1 MDTLAVTGI
10 TVDMLVKWQENGA
23 EEILILDSRPFISY
37 NEGHIV
43 TATNVHC
50 PPILKRRSGGFVA
63 LENIVPCAE
72 KREKLESGDFKRV
85 VVYDEDTVDLE
96 LSAKDSNLYSVLKSL
111 RQQIDSIEVDEL
123 CYIKGGFKEF
133 SSLYPQHCRCQSKLP
148 TSCTLETPDNAH
160 KQEAPVEIL
169 PFMYLG
175 NFKDASNL
183 ELLHRLGITSLMNVS
198 TKCKNLFEDQFS
210 YMNIP
215 VDDNPNADLAA
226 WFPESNAFI
235 DTVRENHGK
244 VLVHCQAGVSRSATI
259 CLAYLMY
266 TAKVGLETA
275 FEHIKSRRSVIS
287 PNLNFMRQLENYEK
301 EIKSHDGTLNTSVS
315 DSSMDSS
322 MDTSSNETASSS
334 SSGLQSNSSSS
345 LSQGQVFGGGA
356 FDFTFSPTFSSP
368 NTPLLSPS

>member
-1 MDTLAVTGI
+1 
-10 TVDMLVKWQENGA
+10 MLKQ
-23 EEILILDSRPFISY
+23 LRLSFISF
-37 NEGHIV
+37 
-43 TATNVHC
+43 A
-50 PPILKRRSGGFVA
+50 
-63 LENIVPCAE
+63 
-72 KREKLESGDFKRV
+72 
-85 VVYDEDTVDLE
+85 
-96 LSAKDSNLYSVLKSL
+96 
-111 RQQIDSIEVDEL
+111 
-123 CYIKGGFKEF
+123 
-133 SSLYPQHCRCQSKLP
+133 
-148 TSCTLETPDNAH
+148 
-160 KQEAPVEIL
+160 
-169 PFMYLG
+169 
-175 NFKDASNL
+175 
-183 ELLHRLGITSLMNVS
+183 
-198 TKCKNLFEDQFS
+198 
-210 YMNIP
+210 
-215 VDDNPNADLAA
+215 
-226 WFPESNAFI
+226 

-368 NTPLLSPS
+368 NTPLLSPSQLLPISFPLPPLPFQIPPLVQLSYNQSVFWLQKQFDVFFRTNTCAKCHNILCLFSHATFNSATCCRCFLFLFFVFSFKRPKLYHWMVLFLISKDKHISKRSTVQLV

>member
-63 LENIVPCAE
+63 LENIVPCVE

-123 CYIKGGFKEF
+123 CYIKVEPIKPMVGLGLILLIENPLKV
-133 SSLYPQHCRCQSKLP
+133 PLP
-148 TSCTLETPDNAH
+148 VCFRQLAS
-160 KQEAPVEIL
+160 EAPVEIL

-175 NFKDASNL
+175 NFQDASNL

>member
-1 MDTLAVTGI
+1 MDTLTVTGI
-10 TVDMLVKWQENGA
+10 TVDMLVKWQQNVQ
-23 EEILILDSRPFISY
+23 EEVLILDSRPFISY

-63 LENIVPCAE
+63 LENIVPCSE
-72 KREKLESGDFKRV
+72 KRERLENGEFKRII
-85 VVYDEDTVDLE
+85 VYDGDTVDLE
-96 LSAKDSNLYSVLKSL
+96 QSAKDSNLYSVLKSL
-111 RQQIDSIEVDEL
+111 RQQIEVGEL
-123 CYIKGGFKEF
+123 CYIKGGYKEF
-133 SSLYPQHCRCQSKLP
+133 SSMYPQMCRRQSKL
-148 TSCTLETPDNAH
+148 TTCSTLNVEHDNAH
-160 KQEAPVEIL
+160 RQEAPVEIL
-169 PFMYLG
+169 PFLYLG
-175 NFKDASNL
+175 NFQDASNL

-198 TKCKNLFEDQFS
+198 TKCKNLFEQDFS
-210 YMNIP
+210 YMNVP
-215 VDDNPNADLAA
+215 VDDNPNADLAV
-226 WFPESNAFI
+226 WFPQSNTFI
-235 DTVRENHGK
+235 DTVRENRGK

-322 MDTSSNETASSS
+322 MDTSSSNETASST
-334 SSGLQSNSSSS
+334 SSGLQSTSGSS

>member
-1 MDTLAVTGI
+1 MDTLTVKGI
-10 TVDMLVKWQENGA
+10 TVDMLVKWQEGA
-23 EEILILDSRPFISY
+23 EEEILILDSRPFISY

-63 LENIVPCAE
+63 LENIVPCRT
-72 KREKLESGDFKRV
+72 KREKLENGEFKRII
-85 VVYDEDTVDLE
+85 VYDEDTVDLE
-96 LSAKDSNLYSVLKSL
+96 LSARDSNLYSVLKSL
-111 RQQIDSIEVDEL
+111 RQQIEVGEL
-123 CYIKGGFKEF
+123 YYIKGGYKDF
-133 SSLYPQHCRCQSKLP
+133 SSTYPELCDCQSKL
-148 TSCTLETPDNAH
+148 TNTLNVEPDNVH
-160 KQEAPVEIL
+160 RQEAPVEIL
-169 PFMYLG
+169 PFLYLG
-175 NFKDASNL
+175 NFQDASNL

-198 TKCKNLFEDQFS
+198 TKCKNLFEQDFN

-226 WFPESNAFI
+226 WFPQSNAFI
-235 DTVRENHGK
+235 DTVRESHGK

-301 EIKSHDGTLNTSVS
+301 EIKSHDGTLNSSVS

-334 SSGLQSNSSSS
+334 SSGLQSTGSS
-345 LSQGQVFGGGA
+345 LSQGQVFGSGA

>member
-123 CYIKGGFKEF
+123 CYIKG
-133 SSLYPQHCRCQSKLP
+133 LYLISKLNKLFNFF
-148 TSCTLETPDNAH
+148 TLSFGDRPPLRLFAH
-160 KQEAPVEIL
+160 I
-169 PFMYLG
+169 
-175 NFKDASNL
+175 
-183 ELLHRLGITSLMNVS
+183 
-198 TKCKNLFEDQFS
+198 
-210 YMNIP
+210 
-215 VDDNPNADLAA
+215 
-226 WFPESNAFI
+226 
-235 DTVRENHGK
+235 
-244 VLVHCQAGVSRSATI
+244 
-259 CLAYLMY
+259 AYL
-266 TAKVGLETA
+266 AGA
-275 FEHIKSRRSVIS
+275 SR
-287 PNLNFMRQLENYEK
+287 
-301 EIKSHDGTLNTSVS
+301 
-315 DSSMDSS
+315 
-322 MDTSSNETASSS
+322 
-334 SSGLQSNSSSS
+334 
-345 LSQGQVFGGGA
+345 
-356 FDFTFSPTFSSP
+356 PTF
-368 NTPLLSPS
+368 

>member
-1 MDTLAVTGI
+1 
-10 TVDMLVKWQENGA
+10 MLKQ
-23 EEILILDSRPFISY
+23 LRLSSISF
-37 NEGHIV
+37 
-43 TATNVHC
+43 A
-50 PPILKRRSGGFVA
+50 
-63 LENIVPCAE
+63 
-72 KREKLESGDFKRV
+72 
-85 VVYDEDTVDLE
+85 
-96 LSAKDSNLYSVLKSL
+96 
-111 RQQIDSIEVDEL
+111 
-123 CYIKGGFKEF
+123 
-133 SSLYPQHCRCQSKLP
+133 
-148 TSCTLETPDNAH
+148 
-160 KQEAPVEIL
+160 
-169 PFMYLG
+169 
-175 NFKDASNL
+175 
-183 ELLHRLGITSLMNVS
+183 
-198 TKCKNLFEDQFS
+198 
-210 YMNIP
+210 
-215 VDDNPNADLAA
+215 
-226 WFPESNAFI
+226 

-368 NTPLLSPS
+368 NTPLLSPSQLLPISFPLPPSRFKSLLQFSCHTTKVFFGCRCSLMYFFVLILVPNATTYYVYLVMRLSTVQLVVDVFFFCSLFSPLKGQNYTTGWCYF